1 MRYRQ
6 GFVHFWEERQVQ
18 RSTGA
23 HERRPISQ
31 AQLFGGSAQFGHKLD
46 YLLPP
51 GSLTKLKTL
60 CRSSIGMSINRSGGL
75 TADSIVP
82 AAAPVPATVIEIRK
96 VGVNS
101 NASPARR
108 ATTISSNHA
117 SRLRQGEG
125 PLHAYSPATKSTR
138 DFTSVLLQ
146 TTIRV
151 AGLLTPLS
159 SLNSTLLFTFGAR
172 STFYY
177 PLLNHLCCLTA

>member
-1 MRYRQ
+1 M
-6 GFVHFWEERQVQ
+6 Q

-23 HERRPISQ
+23 HERRPISWT
-31 AQLFGGSAQFGHKLD
+31 QLFGGLAQFGHKLD
-46 YLLPP
+46 YLLPT

-60 CRSSIGMSINRSGGL
+60 CRSSIGMSVNRPGGL
-75 TADSIVP
+75 TADSIVL

-108 ATTISSNHA
+108 ATAISSNHA

-138 DFTSVLLQ
+138 DSTSALLQ

-151 AGLLTPLS
+151 AGLLSPRYPHSILPFSLPLGPVLLSIILS
-159 SLNSTLLFTFGAR
+159 STTCAV
-172 STFYY
+172 
-177 PLLNHLCCLTA
+177 